1 MKLFRFRCCCCCQ
14 NVDVIIRNRSFRN
27 RKNLNLD
34 LFIVTRNLLLVG
46 NRNKKIHFKQIF
58 DTSFA
63 RFVCIFFLG
72 NFFYFY
78 TEKKVDGLVLTHLG
92 WESKITFNN
101 PNGLVLTRGFHNLF
115 GLVLTL
121 YDSWQFS
128 LQRLFN
134 RSIESTIDSLAQFF
148 LLFILLQLIISSF
161 SPSSN

>member
-1 MKLFRFRCCCCCQ
+1 MAEWMNGPKNFFQQKQ
-14 NVDVIIRNRSFRN
+14 N
-27 RKNLNLD
+27 
-34 LFIVTRNLLLVG
+34 
-46 NRNKKIHFKQIF
+46 QIF
-58 DTSFA
+58 FIFSGFGRKKWKWKIA
-63 RFVCIFFLG
+63 RFVVLKSRIVCCCF
-72 NFFYFY
+72 